1 VIVKKLV
8 MTAALVA
15 FASPVFAGSYVS
27 TWDCKYSRFYGSS
40 HCRLSWTDVA
50 DPVRDPQQE
59 REDAIAREQQDAKW
73 EAFCKP
79 TFHAD
84 QYGIKRASYAQRGCE
99 FGRSE

>member
-1 VIVKKLV
+1 VKKLV

-15 FASPVFAGSYVS
+15 SASPVFAGSSVS
-27 TWDCKYSRFYGSS
+27 TWDCKYSRFYGTS
-40 HCRLSWTDVA
+40 HCRLSWTDVP

>member
-1 VIVKKLV
+1 VKKLM

-15 FASPVFAGSYVS
+15 FASPAFAASYVS
-27 TWDCKYSRFYGSS
+27 TWDCKYSRFYGYSN
-40 HCRLSWTDVA
+40 CRSSWTRVSDQVA
-50 DPVRDPQQE
+50 SDPQQE
-59 REDAIAREQQDAKW
+59 RQDAIAREQEDAKW